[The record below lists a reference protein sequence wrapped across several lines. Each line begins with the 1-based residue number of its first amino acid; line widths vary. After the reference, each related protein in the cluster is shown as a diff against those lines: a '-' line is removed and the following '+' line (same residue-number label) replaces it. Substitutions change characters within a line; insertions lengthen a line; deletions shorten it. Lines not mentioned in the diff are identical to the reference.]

1 MSGQKKEPI
10 FMGIIF
16 ILIAG
21 ILVIVLGASYYMKT
35 GDLLSILIIII
46 GVVAFIM
53 GVIQIKKRLNN
64 KRYF

>member
-21 ILVIVLGASYYMKT
+21 ILVIVLGASYYMKQR
-35 GDLLSILIIII
+35 SFIYINYNNW
-46 GVVAFIM
+46 VVAFIM
-53 GVIQIKKRLNN
+53 GVIQIKRLNN
-64 KRYF
+64 KEI

>member
-1 MSGQKKEPI
+1 
-10 FMGIIF
+10 MGIIF

-64 KRYF
+64 KRNF

>member
-64 KRYF
+64 KRNC

>member
-64 KRYF
+64 KRNF

>member
-53 GVIQIKKRLNN
+53 GVIQIKK
-64 KRYF
+64 KIK